1 MENYIELRD
10 FIPGKRTLVYADFFI
25 NNGKLYLKSKLCS
38 MKLDFYWEEWS
49 RPNQNIC
56 LVLIRIN
63 KRNYKLIEKMVK
75 ELPQKALLMGQKEYE
90 SETKAIFEELEI
102 A

>member
-1 MENYIELRD
+1 MENYIELKN
-10 FIPGKRTLVYADFFI
+10 FIPGKRSLVYADFFI
-25 NNGKLYLKSKLCS
+25 TNGKLYLKSKLCS
-38 MKLDFYWEEWS
+38 MNLDFYWEEWS

-75 ELPQKALLMGQKEYE
+75 ELPQKALLMGKKEYE
-90 SETKAIFEELEI
+90 SETKRIFEELET